1 MTVTERQQK
10 WFDTIREGLQAETG
24 KTLAQWVEIAKTCPE
39 TKHRAKLNWFKTV
52 HGLGQNRAS
61 IVLDAAEP
69 KAMGWSEPEAL
80 LDVLWSDPASRAI
93 YDAVAAQVKALPEIV
108 IGPRKAFVGLSRK
121 FQFAAVRPLK
131 GGGAVLGLDVAPDA
145 DPRLQPVKRE
155 SWSERLKATLTLD
168 SPAAVDSQVAALLRQ
183 AWERAA

>member
-10 WFDTIREGLQAETG
+10 WFDSVRAGLQTETG
-24 KTLAQWVEIAKTCPE
+24 KTLAEWVEIAKTCPE
-39 TKHRAKLNWFKTV
+39 AKHRAKLAWFKSV

-69 KAMGWSEPEAL
+69 REMGWSEPDAL
-80 LDVLWSDPASRAI
+80 LAALWTEPGSRAI
-93 YDAVAAQVKALPEIV
+93 YDAVAEQVRALPDTV

-121 FQFAAVRPLK
+121 VQFAAIRPAK

-145 DPRLQPVKRE
+145 DPRLVPVKRE
-155 SWSERLKATLTLD
+155 SWSERLKSTLTLAGPESID
-168 SPAAVDSQVAALLRQ
+168 AGVAALLKQ